1 MVERERFP
9 QREVERLLGAACEWD
24 SAGDLLVAPANHLR
38 HLGAD
43 FVDSDVERVED
54 SGSQSTFV
62 SEHSQQQ
69 VLGVEPVVVQLAR
82 LVLSQRDHLAGTL
95 GEALRQDVEVGW
107 AADCGLAAGAGKQ
120 PYDLVS
126 NGVRVHP
133 KVEQDA
139 RSDAVVLAHEA
150 EQHVLGVDVVVA
162 EGERLAQRKLQHLFG
177 AGRERDLAGSD
188 LFTLADDPRHL
199 KVYLLDRDV
208 EGVEGSGS
216 DPIPFAEEAEQDVLS
231 ADVVVLEEAGLVLGQ
246 DDDLAGSLGETL
258 EHSQEC
264 RMSESAGR
272 SGLRPPTRL
281 GSPAMTKAE
290 QRQAAE
296 VLKRVVERIDQREV
310 AAPGWLRERLVGAKL
325 ALDPGRGSR

>member
-1 MVERERFP
+1 
-9 QREVERLLGAACEWD
+9 
-24 SAGDLLVAPANHLR
+24 
-38 HLGAD
+38 
-43 FVDSDVERVED
+43 
-54 SGSQSTFV
+54 
-62 SEHSQQQ
+62 
-69 VLGVEPVVVQLAR
+69 
-82 LVLSQRDHLAGTL
+82 
-95 GEALRQDVEVGW
+95 
-107 AADCGLAAGAGKQ
+107 
-120 PYDLVS
+120 
-126 NGVRVHP
+126 
-133 KVEQDA
+133 
-139 RSDAVVLAHEA
+139 
-150 EQHVLGVDVVVA
+150 
-162 EGERLAQRKLQHLFG
+162 
-177 AGRERDLAGSD
+177 
-188 LFTLADDPRHL
+188 
-199 KVYLLDRDV
+199 VYLLDRDV